1 MKLFASES
9 EKRNRT
15 AGAHIEAGIFG
26 WTTAIAAILI
36 VSSITFALSAPGDWR
51 SRLGVGITAAGLFL
65 AAAAIG
71 AMLGFVFGLPRS
83 RSAPSEDGEATT
95 SSAGSHFLANS
106 NLLKVSDWLTT
117 ILIGLGLVQLGRVA
131 PALTQLA
138 DAVEAP
144 LGGTSNAGAFAVSVM
159 VAVAV
164 AGALMA
170 YLWTSIRVRE
180 LFEQVEEDFDDLQRA
195 VAISLQADVAKYA
208 ALHADVE
215 LDSSPDDATLAALAE
230 LERDI
235 AVLVHHAASHSAD
248 AAKQELHSLYTSL
261 DGRPGD
267 VQHQQLRHLLAEI
280 C

>member
-1 MKLFASES
+1 MRLFASES
-9 EKRNRT
+9 EKRKRT
-15 AGAHIEAGIFG
+15 AGAHIEAGLFG
-26 WTTAIAAILI
+26 WTTAIAAFLI
-36 VSSITFALSAPGDWR
+36 VSSIAFALSAPGDWR

-71 AMLGFVFGLPRS
+71 AVLGFVFGLPRA
-83 RSAPSEDGEATT
+83 RFAAASEDGEAST

-131 PALTQLA
+131 PALGQLA

-144 LGGTSNAGAFAVSVM
+144 LGGAANAGAFAVSVM
-159 VAVAV
+159 LAVAV

-195 VAISLQADVAKYA
+195 VAISLQADVAQYA
-208 ALHADVE
+208 ALHGELE
-215 LDSSPDDATLAALAE
+215 LDSSDEATLAALAE

-235 AVLVHHAASHSAD
+235 AVLVHHADSQAAD
-248 AAKQELHSLYTSL
+248 AAKQELHSLYKTL
-261 DGRPGD
+261 DGQPGD
-267 VQHQQLRHLLAEI
+267 IQHQHLRHLMAEI
-280 C
+280 R